1 MRERDSVYIDKSETE
16 KKIRQSS
23 EREVS
28 MHDYESETRV
38 EPNKLYLYIR
48 KKDI

>member
-1 MRERDSVYIDKSETE
+1 VRQK

-48 KKDI
+48 KKRYTGIAV